1 MLLSTELFSI
11 MLGNPRRSRMRKNF
25 LFSFIV
31 LLLVFG
37 VHASFAISDFP
48 KSEYAARRSRMM
60 KKIPDGVAIILGA
73 TSTFSDRQFFQ
84 NNDFFYFCGIE
95 VPNAV
100 LIIDGIRKEST
111 ILFSLT
117 EHEAR
122 GEGLPLDLVQNPKEM
137 TGVER
142 IYPIDRLTPSL
153 SSLTSHTEIFYT
165 MFKPEELMREN
176 SNEKFRAFQNTITM
190 NLWDGRLTRELQ
202 FVKKLQEKFPQ
213 VAVKDCSRM
222 IWDLRK
228 IKSPYE
234 IDLMREAA
242 RIGFKAHI
250 ALIQATRPGVAE
262 KELAAVFEYVCQKE
276 GANDLAYNTILMSA
290 ENHRYG
296 HYHKHNRILE
306 DGDFVILDA
315 GPDFGYYNA
324 DISTSFPANG
334 KFSPRQKELY
344 TLANEVRNVCL
355 QNYRPGITLKDVGE
369 KVKEY
374 LIENSH
380 DPENPKYR
388 GWIRYGGYNHSIGM
402 ATHDVMGTFD
412 GPEEVLKPGFV
423 FACDINFPFPD
434 EEMGIR
440 LEDVVVITET
450 GCENLSA
457 GVPRTIEEV
466 EAVMKDKR

>member
-1 MLLSTELFSI
+1 
-11 MLGNPRRSRMRKNF
+11 MRKKF
-25 LFSFIV
+25 LIV
-31 LLLVFG
+31 LAAWLFLSG
-37 VHASFAISDFP
+37 VQASLASPIFS
-48 KSEYAARRSRMM
+48 KSEYAERRNRMM
-60 KKIPDGVAIILGA
+60 EKIPDGIAVILGA
-73 TSTFSDRQFFQ
+73 TSTISGLPFFQ
-84 NNDFFYFCGIE
+84 NNDFYYFCGVE

-100 LIIDGIRKEST
+100 LIIDGMRKESM
-111 ILFSLT
+111 LFFSLT

-122 GEGLPLDLVQNPKEM
+122 SEGIPLDLVQNPGEA
-137 TGVER
+137 TGIER
-142 IYPIDRLTPSL
+142 IYPIDRLTSTL
-153 SSLTSHTEIFYT
+153 AGLASRTEIFYT

-202 FVKKLQEKFPQ
+202 FVKNLRDKFPQ
-213 VAVKDCSRM
+213 IAVKDCSRM
-222 IWDLRK
+222 VWDLRK
-228 IKSPYE
+228 IKSPAE
-234 IDLMREAA
+234 IDIMRKSAQ
-242 RIGFKAHI
+242 IGVKAHI
-250 ALIQATRPGVAE
+250 ALIQATRPGVSE
-262 KELAAVFEYVCQKE
+262 KELAAIFEYVCQKE

-296 HYHKHNRILE
+296 HYHKYDRILE

-355 QNYRPGITLKDVGE
+355 QHYRPGITLKDVGE
-369 KVKEY
+369 KVKDY
-374 LIENSH
+374 LVKNGY
-380 DPENPKYR
+380 DPENRKYR

-402 ATHDVMGTFD
+402 ATHDVMGSFD

-434 EEMGIR
+434 EKMGIR

-450 GCENLSA
+450 GCENLSH
-457 GVPRTIEEV
+457 GVPRTIKEV
-466 EAVMKDKR
+466 EATIR

>member
-1 MLLSTELFSI
+1 
-11 MLGNPRRSRMRKNF
+11 MRKAVLIF
-25 LFSFIV
+25 YVALLF
-31 LLLVFG
+31 VFG
-37 VHASFAISDFP
+37 VHASFAASDFP
-48 KSEYAARRSRMM
+48 KSEYSMRRSRIIE
-60 KKIPDGVAIILGA
+60 KIPDGIAIILGA
-73 TSTFSDRQFFQ
+73 TSTISDRQFFQ
-84 NNDFFYFCGIE
+84 NNDFFYFCGVE

-100 LIIDGIRKEST
+100 LIIDGIRKKSS
-111 ILFSLT
+111 LFFSLN
-117 EHEAR
+117 ENEAR
-122 GEGLPLDLVQNPKEM
+122 SEGLPLELVHNPKEV
-137 TGVER
+137 TGIEA
-142 IYPIDRLTPSL
+142 IYPYNRLT
-153 SSLTSHTEIFYT
+153 LTLLDLASRTKIFYT
-165 MFKPEELMREN
+165 MHKPEELMREN

-202 FVKKLQEKFPQ
+202 FVKKLQEKFPH
-213 VAVKDCSRM
+213 VEVKDCSRM

-228 IKSPYE
+228 IKSQAE
-234 IDLMREAA
+234 IDIMRKAA
-242 RIGFKAHI
+242 QIGVKAHT
-250 ALIQATRPGVAE
+250 ALIRAARPGVAE

-306 DGDFVILDA
+306 DGDFIILDA

-374 LIENSH
+374 LIKNGH
-380 DPENPKYR
+380 DPENPKYK

-450 GCENLSA
+450 GCENLSK

-466 EAVMKDKR
+466 EAVMKEKK

>member
-1 MLLSTELFSI
+1 
-11 MLGNPRRSRMRKNF
+11 MRKGVLTLCMAVIF
-25 LFSFIV
+25 LS
-31 LLLVFG
+31 G
-37 VHASFAISDFP
+37 VCDTLAASDFP
-48 KSEYAARRSRMM
+48 KAEYAARRVRLMEQ
-60 KKIPDGVAIILGA
+60 IPDGIAIILGA
-73 TSTFSDRQFFQ
+73 TATVSDRQFYQ
-84 NNDFFYFCGIE
+84 SNDFFYFCGVE
-95 VPNAV
+95 VPDAV
-100 LIIDGIRKEST
+100 LIIDGIRKQSFLYYSMSED
-111 ILFSLT
+111 
-117 EHEAR
+117 EAR
-122 GEGLPLDLVQNPKEM
+122 GEGLPLELVQEPEEF
-137 TGVER
+137 TGIDAV
-142 IYPIDRLTPSL
+142 YPLDRLTSAL
-153 SSLTSHTEIFYT
+153 MDLASRTQVFYT

-202 FVKKLQEKFPQ
+202 FVKRIKEKFPQ
-213 VAVKDCSRM
+213 LAVKDCSAM
-222 IWDLRK
+222 VWDLRK

-234 IDLMREAA
+234 IGLLREAA
-242 RIGFKAHI
+242 RIGVKAHT
-250 ALIQATRPGVAE
+250 ALIQSTRPAVSE

-296 HYHKHNRILE
+296 HYHKHSRILA

-344 TLANEVRNVCL
+344 VLANEVRKVCL

-369 KVKEY
+369 KVREY
-374 LIENSH
+374 LVANGH
-380 DPENPKYR
+380 DPEDPKYR

-402 ATHDVMGTFD
+402 ATHDVMGHFD

-423 FACDINFPFPD
+423 FACDINFPFP
-434 EEMGIR
+434 EEDMGIR

-450 GCENLSA
+450 ACENLSE
-457 GVPRTIEEV
+457 GVPRTLEEV
-466 EAVMKDKR
+466 EAAVKKDGIIEILKKNGKY

>member
-1 MLLSTELFSI
+1 
-11 MLGNPRRSRMRKNF
+11 MRKAI
-25 LFSFIV
+25 LFPLIAI
-31 LLLVFG
+31 LL
-37 VHASFAISDFP
+37 AFAGGLSYAAPDFP

-60 KKIPDGVAIILGA
+60 EKIPDGVAIILGA
-73 TSTFSDRQFFQ
+73 TSTISDRQFFQ
-84 NNDFFYFCGIE
+84 NNDFFYFCGVE
-95 VPNAV
+95 VPNAA
-100 LIIDGIRKEST
+100 LIIDGIRKQSS
-111 ILFSLT
+111 LFFSLT

-122 GEGLPLDLVQNPKEM
+122 GEGLPLELVQNPREA
-137 TGVER
+137 TGAEAVF
-142 IYPIDRLTPSL
+142 PIERLTPTLLGLASR
-153 SSLTSHTEIFYT
+153 TRVFYT

-202 FVKKLQEKFPQ
+202 FVRKLKEKFPQ
-213 VAVKDCSRM
+213 IAVEDCSRM

-234 IDLMREAA
+234 VGLLREAA
-242 RIGFKAHI
+242 RIGVKAHT
-250 ALIQATRPGVAE
+250 ALIKSTRPGVSE

-296 HYHKHNRILE
+296 HYHKHNRTLA

-315 GPDFGYYNA
+315 GPDYGYYNA

-344 TLANEVRNVCL
+344 VLANEVRKVCL
-355 QNYRPGITLKDVGE
+355 RNYRPGISLKDVGE
-369 KVKEY
+369 KVKQY
-374 LIENSH
+374 LVENGH

-412 GPEEVLKPGFV
+412 GPDEVLKPGFV

-434 EEMGIR
+434 EKMGIR

-450 GCENLSA
+450 GCENLSL
-457 GVPRTIEEV
+457 GVPRTIEEM
-466 EAVMKDKR
+466 EAVMREDGNY

>member
-1 MLLSTELFSI
+1 MD
-11 MLGNPRRSRMRKNF
+11 MKKN
-25 LFSFIV
+25 LALALVIG
-31 LLLVFG
+31 LLLCGVQDSHSSPVF
-37 VHASFAISDFP
+37 S

-60 KKIPDGVAIILGA
+60 EKIPDGVAIILGA
-73 TSTFSDRQFFQ
+73 TGTISDRQFFQ
-84 NNDFFYFCGIE
+84 NNDFFYLCGVE

-100 LIIDGIRKEST
+100 LIIDGIRKESM
-111 ILFSLT
+111 LFFSLT

-122 GEGLPLDLVQNPKEM
+122 GEGLPLELVHDPQEA

-142 IYPIDRLTPSL
+142 VYPIERLNSTLMGLASRAQ
-153 SSLTSHTEIFYT
+153 IFYT

-202 FVKKLQEKFPQ
+202 FVNKIREKFPQ
-213 VAVKDCSRM
+213 VVVKDCSRSV
-222 IWDLRK
+222 WDLRK
-228 IKSPYE
+228 IKSPAE
-234 IDLMREAA
+234 VDIMRKAA
-242 RIGFKAHI
+242 HIGVKAHN
-250 ALIQATRPGVAE
+250 ALIRAVRPGISE
-262 KELAAVFEYVCQKE
+262 KELAAIFEFVCKKE

-296 HYHKHNRILE
+296 HYHKHDRILE

-334 KFSPRQKELY
+334 KFSARQKELY
-344 TLANEVRNVCL
+344 ILANEVRKVCL

-369 KVKEY
+369 KVREY
-374 LIENSH
+374 LVENGH
-380 DPENPKYR
+380 DPENRRYR

-423 FACDINFPFPD
+423 FACDMNFPFPE

-450 GCENLSA
+450 GCENLSK
-457 GVPRTIEEV
+457 GVPRTIKEV
-466 EAVMKDKR
+466 ESTIKEIGIGEDK

>member
-1 MLLSTELFSI
+1 MRKKFLFVFAVWLLLSGAQTCYAS
-11 MLGNPRRSRMRKNF
+11 S
-25 LFSFIV
+25 
-31 LLLVFG
+31 VF
-37 VHASFAISDFP
+37 A
-48 KSEYAARRSRMM
+48 KSEYAARRNRMM
-60 KKIPDGVAIILGA
+60 EKIPDGIAIILGA
-73 TSTFSDRQFFQ
+73 TSTISDRQFFQ
-84 NNDFFYFCGIE
+84 NNDFFYFCGVE

-111 ILFSLT
+111 LFFSLS

-122 GEGLPLDLVQNPKEM
+122 GEGIPLDLVHNPREA
-137 TGVER
+137 TGLDR
-142 IYPIDRLTPSL
+142 IYPIDRLTSNL
-153 SSLTSHTEIFYT
+153 MGFTSRTKIFYT

-213 VAVKDCSRM
+213 IAVKDCSR
-222 IWDLRK
+222 IVWDLRK
-228 IKSPYE
+228 IKSPAE
-234 IDLMREAA
+234 IDIMRKAA
-242 RIGFKAHI
+242 QIGVKAHI
-250 ALIQATRPGVAE
+250 ALIRATRPGVSE

-344 TLANEVRNVCL
+344 ALASEVRNVCL
-355 QNYRPGITLKDVGE
+355 QHYRPGITLKEVGE

-374 LIENSH
+374 LIENGH

-412 GPEEVLKPGFV
+412 GPEELLKPGFA

-450 GCENLSA
+450 GCENLSK
-457 GVPRTIEEV
+457 GVPRSIEEV
-466 EAVMKDKR
+466 EATIKEIGSGEER

>member
-1 MLLSTELFSI
+1 MSQMKKTILLLCITLF
-11 MLGNPRRSRMRKNF
+11 
-25 LFSFIV
+25 
-31 LLLVFG
+31 LVFG
-37 VHASFAISDFP
+37 VHDSFAASDFP

-60 KKIPDGVAIILGA
+60 EKIPDSVAILLGA
-73 TSTFSDRQFFQ
+73 TGTISDRQYFQ
-84 NNDFFYFCGIE
+84 NNDFYYFCGIE
-95 VPNAV
+95 IPNAV

-111 ILFSLT
+111 LFFSLT
-117 EHEAR
+117 EDEAR
-122 GEGLPLDLVQNPKEM
+122 GEGLPLELVHNPREA
-137 TGVER
+137 TGIER
-142 IYPIDRLTPSL
+142 IYSIDRLTSTL
-153 SSLTSHTEIFYT
+153 LGLASRIKTFYT

-190 NLWDGRLTRELQ
+190 NIWDGRLTRELQ
-202 FVKKLQEKFPQ
+202 FVKNLGQKFPQ
-213 VAVKDCSRM
+213 ISVKDCSGM

-242 RIGFKAHI
+242 RIGVKAHT
-250 ALIQATRPGVAE
+250 ALIQSTRPGVSE
-262 KELAAVFEYVCQKE
+262 KELAAVFAYVCQKE

-296 HYHKHNRILE
+296 HYHKHNRTLD

-334 KFSPRQKELY
+334 KFSPRQEELY
-344 TLANEVRNVCL
+344 TLANDVRNVCL
-355 QNYRPGITLKDVGE
+355 QNYRPGITLRDVGE

-374 LIENSH
+374 LVESGH

-388 GWIRYGGYNHSIGM
+388 GWIRYGGYNHSVGM
-402 ATHDVMGTFD
+402 ATHDVTGTFD

-434 EEMGIR
+434 ENMGIR

-450 GCENLSA
+450 GCENLSN
-457 GVPRTIEEV
+457 GVPRTIAEV
-466 EAVMKDKR
+466 EARMKEDGIIHILKKNGKY